1 MSPVP
6 ALRHASLG
14 AFLVLLLCSPVRA
27 DLDIGA
33 LSAFSSD
40 SPDSPIP
47 KGLVL
52 GGAVIGGQARYQHQ
66 DDTLMP
72 IPGALYFGDNLM
84 YLGDRARYYLS
95 RDGNLSTY
103 AFGRM
108 RFGNLDPDDDPFL
121 HGMEKR
127 KGQFEAGFGADLI
140 TPYALWSVR
149 ATTDVTGTSNGQ
161 ELMLWANFPIIRG
174 PLLLM
179 PGAGV
184 MLRSHNLANYYFGG
198 VSQDEAR
205 ADRPAWNTGTTLS
218 PMVSLIGS
226 YRFSANWIGGF
237 GINYERYDDDIAD
250 SPIVQHQGELYAGF
264 GVGYIL
270 VAPSGLD
277 NKKGAHGSFFTAIR
291 RSVTLP
297 LRREIR
303 RAPG

>member
-14 AFLVLLLCSPVRA
+14 AFLALLFCSPVRA

-108 RFGNLDPDDDPFL
+108 RFGNMDPDDTHLL

-237 GINYERYDDDIAD
+237 GINYERYNDDIAD

-264 GVGYIL
+264 GVGYIW
-270 VAPSGLD
+270 
-277 NKKGAHGSFFTAIR
+277 
-291 RSVTLP
+291 
-297 LRREIR
+297 
-303 RAPG
+303 

>member
-1 MSPVP
+1 MKILQMLIRTGL
-6 ALRHASLG
+6 AA
-14 AFLVLLLCSPVRA
+14 LLLTTLPARA

-66 DDTLMP
+66 DDTLLP

-95 RDGNLSTY
+95 RNGGLSTY

-121 HGMEKR
+121 HGLDKR
-127 KGQFEAGFGADLI
+127 KGEFEAGIGADLI

-149 ATTDVTGTSNGQ
+149 ATSDVTGTSNGQ

-179 PGAGV
+179 TGAGV

-205 ADRPAWNTGTTLS
+205 ADRPTWNTGTTLS

-226 YRFSANWIGGF
+226 YRFNANWIGGF
-237 GINYERYDDDIAD
+237 GINYERYDGDIAD
-250 SPIVQHQGELYAGF
+250 SPLVQHQGELYAGM
-264 GVGYIL
+264 GLGYIW
-270 VAPSGLD
+270 
-277 NKKGAHGSFFTAIR
+277 
-291 RSVTLP
+291 
-297 LRREIR
+297 
-303 RAPG
+303 

>member
-1 MSPVP
+1 MPPLP

-14 AFLVLLLCSPVRA
+14 AFLALLLCSPVRA

-108 RFGNLDPDDDPFL
+108 RFGNLDPDDVPFL
-121 HGMEKR
+121 HGM
-127 KGQFEAGFGADLI
+127 G
-140 TPYALWSVR
+140 
-149 ATTDVTGTSNGQ
+149 
-161 ELMLWANFPIIRG
+161 
-174 PLLLM
+174 
-179 PGAGV
+179 
-184 MLRSHNLANYYFGG
+184 
-198 VSQDEAR
+198 
-205 ADRPAWNTGTTLS
+205 
-218 PMVSLIGS
+218 
-226 YRFSANWIGGF
+226 
-237 GINYERYDDDIAD
+237 
-250 SPIVQHQGELYAGF
+250 
-264 GVGYIL
+264 
-270 VAPSGLD
+270 
-277 NKKGAHGSFFTAIR
+277 
-291 RSVTLP
+291 
-297 LRREIR
+297 
-303 RAPG
+303 

>member
-1 MSPVP
+1 MLALSGLIENRHPFDLLRRSDSFPRPPTDKDLSCPQSLPCAMPLWVP
-6 ALRHASLG
+6 FWHC
-14 AFLVLLLCSPVRA
+14 CSPVRA

-108 RFGNLDPDDDPFL
+108 RFGNMDPDDAHFL

-237 GINYERYDDDIAD
+237 GINYERYNDDIAD

-264 GVGYIL
+264 GVGYIW
-270 VAPSGLD
+270 
-277 NKKGAHGSFFTAIR
+277 
-291 RSVTLP
+291 
-297 LRREIR
+297 
-303 RAPG
+303 

>member
-1 MSPVP
+1 MKTDIRLTCYAGLIRSHCPPTDKDLSCPQSLHCAMPLWVP
-6 ALRHASLG
+6 FWHCC
-14 AFLVLLLCSPVRA
+14 FCSPVRA

-84 YLGDRARYYLS
+84 YLGDRARYYLN
-95 RDGNLSTY
+95 RNGNLSTY

-127 KGQFEAGFGADLI
+127 KGQFEAGVGADLI

-264 GVGYIL
+264 GVGYIW
-270 VAPSGLD
+270 
-277 NKKGAHGSFFTAIR
+277 
-291 RSVTLP
+291 
-297 LRREIR
+297 
-303 RAPG
+303 